1 MFEWLRKKRSDFV
14 NRRRLGRIHPV
25 DTFIR
30 IDHRVFAVDDMDEH
44 HFRVVDYAGGL
55 IEGQRFEFQFLLPR
69 KDGTQDE
76 FPGHG
81 MVMRI
86 DTLGLTAAFTER
98 QPYFRREIEKF
109 VAAHRE
115 TAAKQGGGK
124 R

>member
-1 MFEWLRKKRSDFV
+1 MFDWLKKKRSDFV

-25 DTFIR
+25 DTYIR

-44 HFRVVDYAGGL
+44 HFRVVDYNGGL

-81 MVMRI
+81 KVMRI
-86 DTLGLTAAFTER
+86 DTLGLTAAFAER
-98 QPYFRREIEKF
+98 QPYFRRAIEKF

-115 TAAKQGGGK
+115 TIAKQSGGK

>member
-1 MFEWLRKKRSDFV
+1 MFAWLKRKGSDFV

-30 IDHRVFAVDDMDEH
+30 IDHHVFAVDDMDEH
-44 HFRVVDYAGGL
+44 HFRIVDYVGDL

-81 MVMRI
+81 KVMRI
-86 DTLGLTAAFTER
+86 DTLGLTAAFMER

-109 VAAHRE
+109 VASHRQAE
-115 TAAKQGGGK
+115 GNKDH